1 MINRK
6 NRAIWMVVGGFLLL
20 NAIGFTIA
28 MVGMATDDETPAQA
42 TTAPEIVATPK
53 KQAPIPTSTPIRI
66 RVRVTA
72 TPAQEE
78 QYASPLLRDLEL
90 HQASWRVMHSVHP
103 ARNREKCKAAIAV
116 SHIYMAME
124 ESDDVVDQVTVTMR
138 SDLRELYA
146 EEAFKHL
153 EYGFVSVSD
162 FARD

>member
-42 TTAPEIVATPK
+42 TTAPETVATPK
-53 KQAPIPTSTPIRI
+53 KQAPSASTPIRI

-78 QYASPLLRDLEL
+78 QYTSPLLRDLEL

-116 SHIYMAME
+116 SHIYMATE
-124 ESDDVVDQVTVTMR
+124 ESDDVVDQVTVTMH

-146 EEAFKHL
+146 EEAFKRL